1 MEAKQSC
8 KSAMAT
14 VSRRPKSLDAQG
26 LPEQH
31 NGSRRF
37 PILSFAG
44 TLRARGWRPP
54 SEHRTH
60 PPHGPAVGGPPTLL
74 HPMGV
79 QDSVT
84 AIDNRSRIG

>member
-1 MEAKQSC
+1 MEAKQSG

-14 VSRRPKSLDAQG
+14 VSRRSKSLDAQG

-31 NGSRRF
+31 DGSRRF

-44 TLRARGWRPP
+44 NSACRGWRPP

-74 HPMGV
+74 YPMGV
-79 QDSVT
+79 QN
-84 AIDNRSRIG
+84 A